1 MLAMKLTFYFNSE
14 TVNKFACRKKK
25 KKEIGQVLR
34 KIMKFLRK
42 TIFLT
47 TEFILI

>member
-14 TVNKFACRKKK
+14 KVNKFASRKKK
-25 KKEIGQVLR
+25 KKEIGKVLR